1 MTTAT
6 LSCGQRSSDGNT
18 TTPTPQPGQTA
29 ASPIPWQTIEPPTQV
44 GLPAG
49 TPKPP
54 QPAVFRTYSGVG
66 VIRDINLKEGWVEV
80 EHDDIEGVM
89 PAMKMIWSVKDK
101 AMLKPIRVGDKVN
114 FKVQDNNGS
123 ELITEL
129 TKTTTGR

>member
-1 MTTAT
+1 
-6 LSCGQRSSDGNT
+6 
-18 TTPTPQPGQTA
+18 
-29 ASPIPWQTIEPPTQV
+29 
-44 GLPAG
+44 
-49 TPKPP
+49 
-54 QPAVFRTYSGVG
+54 
-66 VIRDINLKEGWVEV
+66 VEV